1 MKKFFGIIVLVLSLT
16 LLVGCGGGSKV
27 KVSKTIADYTK
38 GGVVTELEQG
48 YTTLDNQNANAP
60 IDANGYYTYGGK
72 KFKTADTYR
81 TSYSTEPTKDKFN
94 YLCNTWTYN
103 SEHYTNM
110 VDGLVEN
117 DKYSN
122 IVGAIAKGYKVEQH
136 EDGTE
141 TWTFQL
147 KQGVVWVENESGQ
160 EYAEVTAQDFVTG
173 IEYVLDPQNGSG
185 TASIVMGLIKG
196 SAEYYEA
203 YAAYIAAKE
212 AGDAT
217 AEKPDFE
224 TVGVKAIDKYHVAYT
239 LYESTPYFLSSLTY
253 SPFLP
258 VNAEYLANQG
268 TDFGATVNNILVNGA
283 FRVTEHVTNNKMVY
297 TRNEKYY
304 DASHVYVNKVVKVF
318 FDSAVTTSTTARE
331 WFEEGTVDSFSV
343 RSADAEGYAKYVTGG
358 TVEKPGTGTIKA
370 PANELCN
377 GILSTGTSTYIGY
390 FNFGRTTYEYNN
402 SANAK
407 TDAEKAATLAA
418 LKNVNFRK
426 GFLYGLDVIQQ
437 LLYYNDSEPTMWL
450 MRGYTNRELCAV
462 NGVDYADMVDAVFNE
477 KQGTTGVSLTGVN
490 NGSDPVF
497 NIEKAQQYFAAAKE
511 ELIAAGLTEADFP
524 IKIDVIGDMS
534 DEYRAYEEAMYS
546 SINEAAGDIIKIQL
560 NIPQSS
566 DQNAQWGS
574 VVNNY
579 DFSLWSGWGPDYAD
593 PKTFLHT
600 FVVGGDMVEQLG
612 FVGPETAELEQ
623 EILGEYTE
631 LYNIAAAIVDP
642 AKTAERYQAF
652 AEAEYALIYEYALI
666 IPWLSQ
672 NGYSASVSRTVPYQ
686 AGRASY
692 GLTADKLKN
701 VVVSQSIINQELR
714 EAVVNEYNA
723 NRG

>member
-1 MKKFFGIIVLVLSLT
+1 LT

-185 TASIVMGLIKG
+185 TAGIVMGLIKG

-212 AGDAT
+212 AGDAE
-217 AEKPDFE
+217 AEKPSFE
-224 TVGVKAIDKYHVAYT
+224 TVGVKAIDNYHVAYT

-258 VNAEYLANQG
+258 VNAEYLASQG

-283 FRVTEHVTNNKMVY
+283 FRVTQHVTNNKMFY
-297 TRNEKYY
+297 TRN
-304 DASHVYVNKVVKVF
+304 
-318 FDSAVTTSTTARE
+318 
-331 WFEEGTVDSFSV
+331 
-343 RSADAEGYAKYVTGG
+343 
-358 TVEKPGTGTIKA
+358 
-370 PANELCN
+370 
-377 GILSTGTSTYIGY
+377 
-390 FNFGRTTYEYNN
+390 
-402 SANAK
+402 
-407 TDAEKAATLAA
+407 
-418 LKNVNFRK
+418 
-426 GFLYGLDVIQQ
+426 
-437 LLYYNDSEPTMWL
+437 
-450 MRGYTNRELCAV
+450 
-462 NGVDYADMVDAVFNE
+462 
-477 KQGTTGVSLTGVN
+477 
-490 NGSDPVF
+490 
-497 NIEKAQQYFAAAKE
+497 
-511 ELIAAGLTEADFP
+511 
-524 IKIDVIGDMS
+524 
-534 DEYRAYEEAMYS
+534 
-546 SINEAAGDIIKIQL
+546 
-560 NIPQSS
+560 
-566 DQNAQWGS
+566 
-574 VVNNY
+574 
-579 DFSLWSGWGPDYAD
+579 
-593 PKTFLHT
+593 
-600 FVVGGDMVEQLG
+600 
-612 FVGPETAELEQ
+612 
-623 EILGEYTE
+623 
-631 LYNIAAAIVDP
+631 
-642 AKTAERYQAF
+642 
-652 AEAEYALIYEYALI
+652 
-666 IPWLSQ
+666 
-672 NGYSASVSRTVPYQ
+672 
-686 AGRASY
+686 
-692 GLTADKLKN
+692 
-701 VVVSQSIINQELR
+701 
-714 EAVVNEYNA
+714 
-723 NRG
+723 